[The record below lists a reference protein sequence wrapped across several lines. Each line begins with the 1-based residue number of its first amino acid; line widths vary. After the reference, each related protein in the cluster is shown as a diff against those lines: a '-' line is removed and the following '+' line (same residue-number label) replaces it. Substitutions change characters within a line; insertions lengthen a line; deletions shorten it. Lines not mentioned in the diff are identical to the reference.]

1 MAFIINGEQVGDDV
15 LEEEFDA
22 IKDHYMSLGE
32 VVCCDRDEEFMGL
45 ARDNV
50 INRILLTQE
59 ATKRFGAP
67 TDEEIDSMV
76 EQLKADHGGEK
87 EFYDN
92 TGFNP
97 GDMPRIR
104 EKVAATIGVDRLL
117 EAEVGP
123 DPEPSEDELRAH
135 YEKTIERY
143 LTEEKVRV
151 SQVFKEPN
159 SHEDAKRCYQ
169 ELRDAREKLLDG
181 ADFVET
187 AKVVGD
193 KPAEEI
199 DLGFLKMGETMPEI
213 ESIVFSLRKD
223 EISPVVAT
231 HFGFHLFQTTDRK
244 AAEPIPFEQVAQQVR
259 ESFLTEHRE
268 SAINGLIGQLKD
280 AGSIEEVDAVTEE
293 V

>member
-67 TDEEIDSMV
+67 TDEEIDAMV

-143 LTEEKVRV
+143 LTEEEVRV

-244 AAEPIPFEQVAQQVR
+244 AAEPIPFEQVAPQVR